1 MAFCPSCGT
10 QVGDGVSFCPS
21 CGKPMG
27 AAPATG
33 TAAAPAPAPAAPT
46 TASSGM
52 SENLV
57 GLLSYLF
64 VTAIIF
70 LLIEPYNRNKFI
82 RFHCWQ
88 AIALGIVSIVGHII
102 LMLIPVI
109 GWIIAPFFSLA
120 ILIVAIIAAVKA
132 YQNQMWKL
140 PMIGDFAEK
149 QANS

>member
-21 CGKPMG
+21 CGKPIG

-33 TAAAPAPAPAAPT
+33 TAAAPAPAQAPPAAT
-46 TASSGM
+46 SSGM
-52 SENLV
+52 SDNIA
-57 GLLSYLF
+57 GLLAYFF

-70 LLIEPYNRNKFI
+70 LLIEPYSRNKFI
-82 RFHCWQ
+82 RFHSWQ
-88 AIALGIVSIVGHII
+88 AIALGLVSIVGHVI
-102 LMLIPVI
+102 LTLIPVI
-109 GWIIAPFFSLA
+109 GWIIVPFFSLA

-140 PMIGDFAEK
+140 PIIGDFAEK